1 MSRGKGKGGSKEC
14 FQSVLDPRH
23 VEMMMLDP
31 QPTVFVID
39 DDASMR
45 RALSYLLQSAGYNV
59 ETYSSA
65 EKFLGRE
72 HYDGVGCIILD
83 VRMPG
88 LSGMDLQEKLMRA
101 DYRMPIIFL
110 TGHGELSMGV
120 QAMKKGA
127 IDFLTKPCD
136 DEQLLGAVHK
146 AIEKDM
152 QARGSYN
159 EKQEI
164 RRRIELLTPRENEIL
179 RYVIAGLLNKQI
191 AAKLGIAEP
200 TVKIHRG
207 RIMEKLCAESVADL
221 VRLAGKA
228 GIKPLV

>member
-1 MSRGKGKGGSKEC
+1 MGERFITETNG
-14 FQSVLDPRH
+14 PN
-23 VEMMMLDP
+23 
-31 QPTVFVID
+31 PTIFVID
-39 DDASMR
+39 DDAPMR
-45 RALSYLLQSAGYNV
+45 SALSYLLQSAGYKV
-59 ETYSSA
+59 ETHSSA
-65 EKFLGRE
+65 EEFLRRE

-88 LSGMDLQEKLMRA
+88 LSGMDLQEKLMRS

-110 TGHGELSMGV
+110 TGHGELSIAV

-136 DEQLLGAVHK
+136 DEQLLGAVQS

-152 QARGSYN
+152 QARGSYE
-159 EKQEI
+159 EKQKI

-179 RYVIAGLLNKQI
+179 HYVIGGMLNKQI

-228 GIKPLV
+228 GLEPSE

>member
-1 MSRGKGKGGSKEC
+1 MMPPAIRHST
-14 FQSVLDPRH
+14 LDPI
-23 VEMMMLDP
+23 
-31 QPTVFVID
+31 VFVID

-45 RALSYLLQSAGYNV
+45 RALSYLLQSAGYKV
-59 ETYSSA
+59 ETHSSA
-65 EKFLGRE
+65 EEFLRRE

-88 LSGMDLQEKLMRA
+88 LSGMDLQEKLMGS
-101 DYRMPIIFL
+101 DYTMPIIFL

-120 QAMKKGA
+120 EAMKKGA

-136 DEQLLGAVHK
+136 DEQLLGAVHS
-146 AIEKDM
+146 AIEKDK
-152 QARGSYN
+152 QARGSYK

-164 RRRIELLTPRENEIL
+164 RGRIELLTPRENEIL
-179 RYVIAGLLNKQI
+179 RYVISGMLNKQI
-191 AAKLGIAEP
+191 ALKLGIAEQ

-228 GIKPLV
+228 GIEPSE

>member
-1 MSRGKGKGGSKEC
+1 MNG
-14 FQSVLDPRH
+14 PN
-23 VEMMMLDP
+23 
-31 QPTVFVID
+31 PTIFVID

-45 RALSYLLQSAGYNV
+45 RALSFLLESAGYKV
-59 ETYSSA
+59 ETHSSA
-65 EKFLGRE
+65 EEFLRRE

-88 LSGMDLQEKLMRA
+88 LSGMDLQEKLIRY

-136 DEQLLGAVHK
+136 DEQLLGAVQS

-152 QARGSYN
+152 QARGSYK

-164 RRRIELLTPRENEIL
+164 HRRIELLTPRENEIL
-179 RYVIAGLLNKQI
+179 RYVIGGMLNKQI

-207 RIMEKLCAESVADL
+207 RIMVKLCAESVADL
-221 VRLAGKA
+221 IHLAGKA
-228 GIKPLV
+228 GVEPSE

>member
-1 MSRGKGKGGSKEC
+1 MNE
-14 FQSVLDPRH
+14 PN
-23 VEMMMLDP
+23 
-31 QPTVFVID
+31 PTIFIID

-45 RALSYLLQSAGYNV
+45 RALSYLLQSAGYKV

-65 EKFLGRE
+65 EKFLAGE
-72 HYDGVGCIILD
+72 PYDGVGCILLD

-88 LSGMDLQEKLMRA
+88 LSGMDLQEKLMRS
-101 DYRMPIIFL
+101 DYMMPIIFL

-127 IDFLTKPCD
+127 FDFLTKPCD
-136 DEQLLGAVHK
+136 DEQLLGAVRR
-146 AIEKDM
+146 AIEKDR
-152 QARGSYN
+152 QARGSYK

-179 RYVIAGLLNKQI
+179 RYVIAGMLNKQI
-191 AAKLGIAEP
+191 AGKLGIAEP

-228 GIKPLV
+228 GIEPSEQ

>member
-1 MSRGKGKGGSKEC
+1 MPPATRHSTI
-14 FQSVLDPRH
+14 DPI
-23 VEMMMLDP
+23 
-31 QPTVFVID
+31 VFVID

-45 RALSYLLQSAGYNV
+45 RALSYLLQSAGYKV
-59 ETYSSA
+59 ETHSSA
-65 EKFLGRE
+65 EEFLRRE

-88 LSGMDLQEKLMRA
+88 LSGMDLQEKLMGS
-101 DYRMPIIFL
+101 DYTMPIIFL
-110 TGHGELSMGV
+110 TGHGKLSMGV
-120 QAMKKGA
+120 EAMKKGA

-136 DEQLLGAVHK
+136 DEQLLGAVHS
-146 AIEKDM
+146 AIEKDK
-152 QARGSYN
+152 QARGSYK

-164 RRRIELLTPRENEIL
+164 RGRIELLTPRENEIL
-179 RYVIAGLLNKQI
+179 RYVISGMLNKQI
-191 AAKLGIAEP
+191 ALKLGIAEQ

-228 GIKPLV
+228 GVEPSE

>member
-1 MSRGKGKGGSKEC
+1 MMPRHST
-14 FQSVLDPRH
+14 LDPI
-23 VEMMMLDP
+23 
-31 QPTVFVID
+31 VFVID

-45 RALSYLLQSAGYNV
+45 RALSYLLQSAGYKV
-59 ETYSSA
+59 ETHSSA
-65 EKFLGRE
+65 EEFLRRE

-88 LSGMDLQEKLMRA
+88 LSGMDLQEKLMGS

-120 QAMKKGA
+120 EAMKKGA

-136 DEQLLGAVHK
+136 DEQLLGAVHS
-146 AIEKDM
+146 AIEKDK
-152 QARGSYN
+152 QARGSYK

-164 RRRIELLTPRENEIL
+164 RGRIELLTPRENEIL
-179 RYVIAGLLNKQI
+179 RYVISGMLNKQI
-191 AAKLGIAEP
+191 ALKLGIAEQ

-228 GIKPLV
+228 GIEPSE

>member
-1 MSRGKGKGGSKEC
+1 MNGTN
-14 FQSVLDPRH
+14 
-23 VEMMMLDP
+23 
-31 QPTVFVID
+31 PTIFVID

-45 RALSYLLQSAGYNV
+45 RALACLLESAGYKV
-59 ETYSSA
+59 ETHSSA
-65 EKFLGRE
+65 EEFLRRE

-88 LSGMDLQEKLMRA
+88 LSGMDLQEKLIRY

-136 DEQLLGAVHK
+136 DEQLLGAVQG

-152 QARGSYN
+152 QARGSYK

-179 RYVIAGLLNKQI
+179 RYVIGGMLNKQI

-207 RIMEKLCAESVADL
+207 RIMVKLCAESVADL
-221 VRLAGKA
+221 IHLAGKA
-228 GIKPLV
+228 GVEPSE

>member
-1 MSRGKGKGGSKEC
+1 MGER
-14 FQSVLDPRH
+14 FIT
-23 VEMMMLDP
+23 EMNGP
-31 QPTVFVID
+31 NPTIFVID
-39 DDASMR
+39 DDAPMR
-45 RALSYLLQSAGYNV
+45 SALSYLLQSAGYKV
-59 ETYSSA
+59 ETHSSA
-65 EKFLGRE
+65 EEFLGRE

-88 LSGMDLQEKLMRA
+88 LSGMDLQEKLMRS

-136 DEQLLGAVHK
+136 DEQLLGAVQS

-152 QARGSYN
+152 QARGSYE
-159 EKQEI
+159 EKQKI

-179 RYVIAGLLNKQI
+179 HYVIGGMLNKQI

-228 GIKPLV
+228 GIEPSE

>member
-1 MSRGKGKGGSKEC
+1 MNGSN
-14 FQSVLDPRH
+14 
-23 VEMMMLDP
+23 
-31 QPTVFVID
+31 PTIFVID
-39 DDASMR
+39 DDTSIR
-45 RALSYLLQSAGYNV
+45 RALSYLLQSVGYNV

-65 EKFLGRE
+65 EEFLRRE

-88 LSGMDLQEKLMRA
+88 LSGMDLQEKLMRS

-136 DEQLLGAVHK
+136 DEQLLEAVHS
-146 AIEKDM
+146 AIEKDT
-152 QARGSYN
+152 QARGSYK
-159 EKQEI
+159 ETQEI
-164 RRRIELLTPRENEIL
+164 RRRIDLLTPRENEIL
-179 RYVIAGLLNKQI
+179 RYVIAGMLNKQI

-221 VRLAGKA
+221 VHLVGKA
-228 GIKPLV
+228 GIELPE

>member
-1 MSRGKGKGGSKEC
+1 
-14 FQSVLDPRH
+14 
-23 VEMMMLDP
+23 
-31 QPTVFVID
+31 
-39 DDASMR
+39 MR
-45 RALSYLLQSAGYNV
+45 RALSYLLQSAGYKV

-65 EKFLGRE
+65 EKFLQRDP
-72 HYDGVGCIILD
+72 YDGVGCMLLD

-88 LSGMDLQEKLMRA
+88 LSGMDLQEKLMRP
-101 DYRMPIIFL
+101 DYMMPIIFL

-120 QAMKKGA
+120 HAMKKGA

-136 DEQLLGAVHK
+136 DEQLLAAVNR

-152 QARGSYN
+152 QARGSYK

-179 RYVIAGLLNKQI
+179 RYVITGLLNKQI
-191 AAKLGIAEP
+191 AATLGIAEP

-207 RIMEKLCAESVADL
+207 RIMEKLRAESVADL
-221 VRLAGKA
+221 VRMAGKA
-228 GIKPLV
+228 GIEPSE

>member
-1 MSRGKGKGGSKEC
+1 MNG
-14 FQSVLDPRH
+14 PN
-23 VEMMMLDP
+23 
-31 QPTVFVID
+31 PTIFVID

-45 RALSYLLQSAGYNV
+45 RALSFLLESAGYKV
-59 ETYSSA
+59 ETHSSA
-65 EKFLGRE
+65 EEFLRRE

-88 LSGMDLQEKLMRA
+88 LSGMDLQEKLIRY

-136 DEQLLGAVHK
+136 DEQLLGAVQS

-152 QARGSYN
+152 QARGSYK

-179 RYVIAGLLNKQI
+179 RYVIGGMLNKQI

-207 RIMEKLCAESVADL
+207 RIMVKLCAESVADL
-221 VRLAGKA
+221 IHLAGK
-228 GIKPLV
+228 GGVEPSE

>member
-1 MSRGKGKGGSKEC
+1 MMPRHST
-14 FQSVLDPRH
+14 LDPI
-23 VEMMMLDP
+23 
-31 QPTVFVID
+31 VFVID

-45 RALSYLLQSAGYNV
+45 RALSYLLQSAGYKV
-59 ETYSSA
+59 ETHSSA
-65 EKFLGRE
+65 EGFLRRE

-88 LSGMDLQEKLMRA
+88 LSGTDLQEKLMGS

-136 DEQLLGAVHK
+136 DEQLLGAVRG
-146 AIEKDM
+146 AIEKDK
-152 QARGSYN
+152 QARGSYK

-164 RRRIELLTPRENEIL
+164 RGRIELLTPRENEIL
-179 RYVIAGLLNKQI
+179 RYVIGGMLNKQI

-221 VRLAGKA
+221 VRLVEKA
-228 GIKPLV
+228 GIEPSE

>member
-1 MSRGKGKGGSKEC
+1 MPLDTRHST
-14 FQSVLDPRH
+14 LDPI
-23 VEMMMLDP
+23 
-31 QPTVFVID
+31 VFVID

-45 RALSYLLQSAGYNV
+45 RALSYLLQSAGYKV
-59 ETYSSA
+59 ETHSSA
-65 EKFLGRE
+65 EEFLRRE

-88 LSGMDLQEKLMRA
+88 LSGMDLQEKLMGS
-101 DYRMPIIFL
+101 DYTMPIIFL

-120 QAMKKGA
+120 EAMKKGA

-136 DEQLLGAVHK
+136 DEQLLGAVHS
-146 AIEKDM
+146 AIEKDK
-152 QARGSYN
+152 QARGSYK

-164 RRRIELLTPRENEIL
+164 RGRIELLTPRENEIL
-179 RYVIAGLLNKQI
+179 RYVISGMLNKQI
-191 AAKLGIAEP
+191 ALKLGIAEQ

-228 GIKPLV
+228 GIEPSE

>member
-1 MSRGKGKGGSKEC
+1 
-14 FQSVLDPRH
+14 VTDLDP
-23 VEMMMLDP
+23 
-31 QPTVFVID
+31 TIFVID

-45 RALSYLLQSAGYNV
+45 TALSYLLQSTGHKV

-65 EKFLGRE
+65 EEFLGRE

-88 LSGMDLQEKLMRA
+88 LSGMDLQEKLMRF

-136 DEQLLGAVHK
+136 DEQLLGAVQS

-152 QARGSYN
+152 QTRGSYK

-164 RRRIELLTPRENEIL
+164 CRRMELLTPRENEIL
-179 RYVIAGLLNKQI
+179 HYVIAGMLNKQI
-191 AAKLGIAEP
+191 AAQLGIAEP

-207 RIMEKLCAESVADL
+207 RIMEKLCADSVADL

-228 GIKPLV
+228 GIESSG